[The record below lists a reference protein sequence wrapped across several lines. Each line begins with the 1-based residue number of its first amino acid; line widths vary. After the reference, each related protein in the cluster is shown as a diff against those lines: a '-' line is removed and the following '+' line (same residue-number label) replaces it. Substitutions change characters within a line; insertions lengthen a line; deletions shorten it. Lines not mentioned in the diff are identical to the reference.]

1 MLQEVIKIF
10 YTIRKFLGIVQ
21 YDATNGLNVAGTP
34 VSYETVTYA
43 QFVHANFDLT
53 TARHVIVTDKHST
66 TNSSDA
72 CGSLWWIEPTNA
84 SGYKRVLRS
93 APIYYSNLASG
104 VSDWP
109 YATYPAMKLF
119 AANIGNN
126 GAVYQASST
135 GYRLS
140 GYYDIIRNQNVNS
153 RRCVFPAATWDD
165 TGFTM
170 VDPGSGGN
178 TRINST
184 GASVHGLTQSRCI
197 TAGDTYVYVSAGTGW
212 TVGWYKIV
220 NIDSLSGLTLDTD
233 SYNSN
238 VPTIS
243 LVGGVGADIYSATL
257 PRYCIG
263 PNGQIDI
270 DTTFGME
277 GTITAPDT
285 ACLLNSTQFNRST
298 AGVSSTH
305 TSYAHNGVR
314 IRNNGAYNSQI
325 AAMGSA
331 TTNNANQNEN
341 GQTTALATGS
351 IDFSA
356 ADVALNIRVVPGAA
370 DNVFWI
376 RQLVVRGC

>member
-1 MLQEVIKIF
+1 MPIFEGQPQSVI
-10 YTIRKFLGIVQ
+10 
-21 YDATNGLNVAGTP
+21 YDSTTGYLTDANGNPLT
-34 VSYETVTYA
+34 YESVTYS
-43 QFVHANFDLT
+43 QFTDAGFDLT

-135 GYRLS
+135 GYHLS
-140 GYYDIIRNQNVNS
+140 GYYDIIRNHNVNS
-153 RRCVFPAATWDD
+153 RRCVFPAATW
-165 TGFTM
+165 TGLSCS
-170 VDPGSGGN
+170 DPGSGGN
-178 TRINST
+178 TTVT
-184 GASVHGLTQSRCI
+184 GAGTHGLTQARCV
-197 TAGDTYVYVSAGTGW
+197 TAGDTYVYVSGGTDW
-212 TVGWYKIV
+212 TVGWTKIV
-220 NIDSLSGLTLDTD
+220 AVTESGGALALTLDTA
-233 SYNSN
+233 SYNAN
-238 VPTIS
+238 APTIT
-243 LVGGVGADIYSATL
+243 LVGGSGADIYSATL

-263 PNGQIDI
+263 PNGEIDI
-270 DTTFGME
+270 DTTFGLE
-277 GTITAPDT
+277 GTITAPNT
-285 ACLLNSTQFNRST
+285 AYLLNSTQFNQSGS
-298 AGVSSTH
+298 GVSSGH
-305 TSYAHNGVR
+305 TSYTHNGVR
-314 IRNNGAYNSQI
+314 IRNNGAYNSQVVPL
-325 AAMGSA
+325 GSA

-341 GQTTALATGS
+341 GQTAALATGA

-356 ADVALNIRVVPGAA
+356 ADVTLNIRILPGAA
-370 DNVFWI
+370 NNVHWI